1 MLTYQSI
8 RTIALSFPE
17 TDEHPHFELISF
29 RVNKKIFATLNMP
42 MRRCTL
48 KFDHEY
54 QDIFSALGKGKI
66 YPVPNAWGKMG
77 WTTIELKDV
86 KKEFFKDALLIA
98 WRLTAPKKFKK
109 TYPEWYKDED

>member
-66 YPVPNAWGKMG
+66 YPVPNAWGKTG

-109 TYPEWYKDED
+109 MYPEWYKDED